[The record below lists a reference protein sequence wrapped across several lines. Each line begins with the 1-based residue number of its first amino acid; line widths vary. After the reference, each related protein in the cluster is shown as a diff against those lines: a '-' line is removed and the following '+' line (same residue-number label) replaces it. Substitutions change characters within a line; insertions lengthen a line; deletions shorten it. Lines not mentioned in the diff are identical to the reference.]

1 MLQHLVTIHS
11 KSILISVVVLFTTAC
26 QTSMVKQFESIRP
39 GMEKNDVIGLMGSP
53 NQTLRVHGKDR
64 WYYNFYEDKIR
75 FEKEV
80 QFINGIAVYTGE
92 VSQPPVV
99 ESASAQ
105 DARNLESDRQ
115 QSEIQITKQS
125 EQARFRS
132 DYENYDAKLKG
143 EDKVHY
149 LPNFVP
155 IR

>member
-1 MLQHLVTIHS
+1 MLQRFESIHL
-11 KSILISVVVLFTTAC
+11 KSILASLAILITSAC
-26 QTSMVKQFESIRP
+26 QTSVVKQFESIKP

-80 QFINGIAVYTGE
+80 QFINGITVYVGE
-92 VSQPPVV
+92 VSQSPVV
-99 ESASAQ
+99 ESANAQ
-105 DARNLESDRQ
+105 DARNIESDRQ

-125 EQARFRS
+125 EQARTRG
-132 DYENYDAKLKG
+132 DYENYNAKIKG